1 MEKQRPSIILHLDS
15 LDVLDKLTL
24 EQSGELFQAIRDY
37 NKGEEPKMSMV
48 VDLVFTQFK
57 NQFDRDIEKYQ
68 NICERNKSN
77 GKKGGRPVTQK
88 TQVVNQ
94 ETQNN
99 PNNLKNKN
107 KSKNK
112 NKNNSKKDIGAWQ
125 PNQTSID
132 AIKKQYPSLSQG
144 EYQNLVEDFIERAA
158 NREKPFK
165 DFDMGFKQY
174 LRKGWITPYRQTN
187 QQSHSQRL
195 AQEMRD
201 NAQTIDNPLI
211 MLGSK

>member
-112 NKNNSKKDIGAWQ
+112 NKNNSKKDITAFQ
-125 PNQTSID
+125 PNHSSIE
-132 AIKKQYPSLSQG
+132 AIKKQYPDLTRG
-144 EYQNLVEDFIERAA
+144 EYQNLVDDFIEKAVNRA
-158 NREKPFK
+158 KPFK
-165 DFDMGFKQY
+165 DLDMGFKNY
-174 LRKGWITPYRQTN
+174 LRKGWISPYTESKEL
-187 QQSHSQRL
+187 SHSQRL
-195 AQEMRD
+195 RQMID
-201 NAQTIDNPLI
+201 NNQTIDNPLI